1 MSNLQFTLYDQQLT
15 EKEANALISLAKKE
29 SPEPIKIEIS
39 KIVKLK
45 KLNIKQLFEL
55 SVTRKDENLAQL
67 AWRLSVAPSTAK
79 FKNTTYRKNPIPHQ
93 IPQDQISTD
102 TVVSK
107 ICNRKSNW
115 AAGGA
120 IILWAIYQSEVKPE
134 DGLTLRTISEL
145 FLNRVWFDDLLQENS
160 PVFKGFN
167 YYPNTEKAW
176 EAHINKSDSD
186 NRENYYGSPL
196 YSALR
201 SGLLWVKH
209 HGLVDTQEA
218 VSVGRVDGLNDSNTE
233 KMQRKYYTVHPTLF
247 GIDTM
252 KVWDDCIDVA
262 INYFLTLKD

>member
-29 SPEPIKIEIS
+29 SAEPIKVELS
-39 KIVKLK
+39 KLVKFK

-55 SVTRKDENLAQL
+55 SVTRKDEHLAQL
-67 AWRLSVAPSTAK
+67 AWKLSVAPNSTK
-79 FKNTTYRKNPIPHQ
+79 FKDTTYRKNPVPHQ
-93 IPQDQISTD
+93 IPQDQLSTD
-102 TVVSK
+102 AVISK
-107 ICNRKSNW
+107 LCSRKSIW
-115 AAGGA
+115 AAGA
-120 IILWAIYQSEVKPE
+120 SIILWAVYQAEIKPK
-134 DGLTLRTISEL
+134 DNLALRPISEL
-145 FLNRVWFDDLLQENS
+145 FLNKVWFDDLLEENS

-167 YYPNTEKAW
+167 YFPAAAKQW
-176 EAHINKSDSD
+176 EAHISKVD
-186 NRENYYGSPL
+186 NDGRENYYGSPL

-218 VSVGRVDGLNDSNTE
+218 ISVGRVDGLNDGTTE
-233 KMQRKYYTVHPTLF
+233 KMQRKYYTIHPTLF